1 MNWIQLLYVNHLK
14 LFFKSYTK
22 IIGFAAGLITLG
34 LNSINLIPSWGYSGD
49 ESIREIKPDVFN
61 SINLYLFR
69 LILLSKWRIT
79 KFKHPLF
86 TKVSRLNW
94 NKLETALMTFAIWKI
109 MNLNDFLKSSEKL
122 ISNQKTKIIS
132 KFNGQVGKLHNV
144 KQCYVIFKYTC
155 ISAFFK
161 FLYNLQLFL
170 ISSCSRNVFFAFQ
183 FRQ

>member
-109 MNLNDFLKSSEKL
+109 MNLNDFLKSSEKTDIESENKEL
-122 ISNQKTKIIS
+122 SANS
-132 KFNGQVGKLHNV
+132 MVKLVN
-144 KQCYVIFKYTC
+144 YIM
-155 ISAFFK
+155 
-161 FLYNLQLFL
+161 
-170 ISSCSRNVFFAFQ
+170 
-183 FRQ
+183 